1 MPDHLPDCP
10 CCGGTLS
17 PVDFAVRSTWPDPM
31 LALSPEDRDAT
42 WGNEHLRAAADLG
55 AFVRCLMPVRL
66 TGGGT
71 LEYSV
76 WLRVPAAMV
85 RHASEIWE
93 TPEYADLRL
102 EGTVANAIQP
112 WTDMLGA
119 PARAEVRD
127 PESIPYLV
135 ADEGTLMHR
144 VLHDEWDR
152 DDVLSRLTYALPTPV
167 RQRITTRWSLDR
179 SAGLELRRHQD
190 RIFFGGPGRTVHLD
204 PLGTPADAA
213 PADMIRD
220 LTADSPPDRD
230 GELTETDEQVHRY
243 AFWRPALGDGRIV
256 HNLHGYVA
264 VPGDLLH
271 LVCVYD
277 DPADLAWAQRT
288 WRSVRPEA
296 GIQPPPC

>member
-10 CCGGTLS
+10 CCGGALS
-17 PVDFAVRSTWPDPM
+17 PVDFAVRSTWPDPL
-31 LALSPEDRDAT
+31 LALSPAERDAT
-42 WGNEHLRAAADLG
+42 WGNEHLRVADGLG

-76 WLRVPAAMV
+76 WLRVPEQAV

-93 TPEYADLRL
+93 APEYADLRL
-102 EGTVANAIQP
+102 TGTVANAVQP

-127 PESIPYLV
+127 SESIPYLV

-167 RQRITTRWSLDR
+167 RQRVTTHWSLER
-179 SAGLELRRHQD
+179 SAGLELRRHED
-190 RIFFGGPGRTVHLD
+190 RIYFTGPGRTVHLD
-204 PLGTPADAA
+204 PLGPPPESA
-213 PADMIRD
+213 PADVIRE
-220 LTADSPPDRD
+220 LTADAPRDRD
-230 GELTETDEQVHRY
+230 GEQTETADGTHRY

-256 HNLHGYVA
+256 HNLHGFVA
-264 VPGDLLH
+264 VPGEVLH
-271 LVCVYD
+271 VGCVFD
-277 DPADLAWAQRT
+277 DPADLPWAQHV
-288 WRSVRPEA
+288 WRSIRPER
-296 GIQPPPC
+296 G

>member
-10 CCGGTLS
+10 CCGGALS
-17 PVDFAVRSTWPDPM
+17 PVDLAVRSTWPDPM
-31 LALSPEDRDAT
+31 LVLSAEEREGS
-42 WGNEHLRAAADLG
+42 WGNEHLRAADGVG

-76 WLRVPAAMV
+76 WLRVPADV
-85 RHASEIWE
+85 LRHASAVWE
-93 TPEYADLRL
+93 APEYADLRL
-102 EGTVANAIQP
+102 EGTVANAVQP

-152 DDVLSRLTYALPTPV
+152 DDVLSRLTHALPVPV
-167 RQRITTRWSLDR
+167 RQRITARWSLDR
-179 SAGLELRRHQD
+179 SAGLELRRHQE
-190 RIFFGGPGRTVHLD
+190 RVSFGGPGRTVHLD
-204 PLGTPADAA
+204 PLGTPARTA
-213 PADMIRD
+213 PAEVIRE
-220 LTADSPPDRD
+220 LTADAPSDRD
-230 GELTETDEQVHRY
+230 GELTETGPGEAHRY

-256 HNLHGYVA
+256 HNLHGFVA
-264 VPGDLLH
+264 VPGEVLH

-277 DPADLAWAQRT
+277 DPADLAWAQHV
-288 WRSVRPEA
+288 WRSVRPEK
-296 GIQPPPC
+296 G